1 MYGKE
6 DPVNARALRRYEV
19 LRRVDA
25 FGAAHAGQFP
35 GGSVGRRLFATVG
48 KCVEDVA
55 RYAAAQRSGRDH
67 TRGAAYSRT
76 AARAELRQRL
86 NAIRRTALA
95 VAVEEAGFDIQFP
108 LPRGNGD
115 HELLTASR
123 LFAAQA
129 SDRAGE
135 FIELGLPSN
144 FLEDLAASIAALEE
158 TTRARSASRVAR
170 VSSNVSLESALD
182 DGFRAVRKLD
192 AVVPNVLEDD
202 PATVMAWRSA
212 RGGTRDAGRG
222 YRWLDG
228 GTLVGGTMPQRRA

>member
-1 MYGKE
+1 
-6 DPVNARALRRYEV
+6 VNARAFRRSEV

-35 GGSVGRRLFATVG
+35 DGTVGRRLFATVG
-48 KCVEDVA
+48 KCVKDVA
-55 RYAAAQRSGRDH
+55 RHAAAQRSGRNQTH
-67 TRGAAYSRT
+67 GAAHSRT
-76 AARAELRQRL
+76 AARAELRRRL

-95 VAVEEAGFDIQFP
+95 LAVEEAGFDIQFP

-129 SDRAGE
+129 SARAGE
-135 FIELGLPSN
+135 FIELGLPSS
-144 FLEDLAASIAALEE
+144 FLEDLAAGITALEE

-170 VSSNVSLESALD
+170 LSSNGNLKTALD
-182 DGFRAVRKLD
+182 DGFQAVRKLD

-202 PATVMAWRSA
+202 PATLTAWRRA
-212 RGGTRDAGRG
+212 RSVTRDADRGRLALLLAHHDDRG
-222 YRWLDG
+222 AG
-228 GTLVGGTMPQRRA
+228 A